1 MNRIGILLF
10 SLFLLLNCDN
20 RKRYNNDLT
29 PFQREIN
36 DFFKDA
42 SVSPL
47 KKRDLK
53 NFRGLDF
60 FAYDSIY
67 LVTAK
72 LTKTPKEKPF
82 MMLTT
87 TDMVVEYIKYGTVSF
102 ELLNNQYS
110 LDIYKNLEDPNERDN
125 LFLPFLDD
133 TNGNESYGGGRYIN
147 LDIPQVDN
155 LIIDFNS
162 AFNPYC
168 VYDEKYS
175 CPIVPRENYMPLE
188 INAGVKNFVKNTKFN

>member
-10 SLFLLLNCDN
+10 TLFLLLNCDN

-60 FAYDSIY
+60 FTYDSTY

-87 TDMVVEYIKYGTVSF
+87 TDMMVEYIKYGTVSF

-147 LDIPQVDN
+147 LSIPQVDN

-175 CPIVPRENYMPLE
+175 CPIVPIDNYLPLE
-188 INAGVKNFVKNTKFN
+188 IKAGVMNFLN

>member
-60 FAYDSIY
+60 FTYDSTY

-147 LDIPQVDN
+147 LSIPQGDN

-175 CPIVPRENYMPLE
+175 CPIVPRENYLPLE
-188 INAGVKNFVKNTKFN
+188 IKAGVMNFLMD

>member
-1 MNRIGILLF
+1 MNRICILLF

-60 FAYDSIY
+60 FTYDSTY

-87 TDMVVEYIKYGTVSF
+87 TDMMVEYIKYGTVSF
-102 ELLNNQYS
+102 ELLDNQYS

-147 LDIPQVDN
+147 LDIAQVDN

-175 CPIVPRENYMPLE
+175 CPIVPRENYLPLE
-188 INAGVKNFVKNTKFN
+188 IKAGVMNFLN

>member
-1 MNRIGILLF
+1 MNRICILLF

-29 PFQREIN
+29 TFQREIN

-60 FAYDSIY
+60 FTYDSTY

-102 ELLNNQYS
+102 ELLNNLYS

-147 LDIPQVDN
+147 LSIPQGDN

-175 CPIVPRENYMPLE
+175 CPIVPRENYLPLE
-188 INAGVKNFVKNTKFN
+188 IKAGVMNFLMD